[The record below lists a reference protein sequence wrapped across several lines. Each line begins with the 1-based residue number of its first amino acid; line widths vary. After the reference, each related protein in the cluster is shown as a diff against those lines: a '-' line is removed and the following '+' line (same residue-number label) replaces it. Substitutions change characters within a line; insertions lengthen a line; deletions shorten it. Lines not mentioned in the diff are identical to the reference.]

1 MKKNYQIE
9 YQDAK
14 LIIDA
19 AIEEANKYQWTVSI
33 AVCDLTG
40 CLIALSR
47 LNNAPAMSAKIA
59 EQKAFTSVISGK
71 SSGSYENMIN
81 DGRFAALSMP
91 ITPLQGGVPII
102 VEESLIGAIGVSG
115 VKPDQDEQIA
125 QAALTR
131 FYQLIKNQN
140 K

>member
-19 AIEEANKYQWTVSI
+19 AIEEANKYQWAVSI

-59 EQKAFTSVISGK
+59 EQKSFTSVISGK

>member
-19 AIEEANKYQWTVSI
+19 AIEEANKYQWAVSI

>member
-19 AIEEANKYQWTVSI
+19 AIEEANKYQWAVSI

-102 VEESLIGAIGVSG
+102 VEESLIGAIGISG

>member
-9 YQDAK
+9 YHDAK
-14 LIIDA
+14 LLIDA
-19 AIEEANKYQWTVSI
+19 AIEEANKHQWAVTI

-71 SSGSYENMIN
+71 SSGSYESMIN

>member
-19 AIEEANKYQWTVSI
+19 AIEEANKYQWAISI

-40 CLIALSR
+40 CLITLSR

-71 SSGSYENMIN
+71 SSSSYENMIN